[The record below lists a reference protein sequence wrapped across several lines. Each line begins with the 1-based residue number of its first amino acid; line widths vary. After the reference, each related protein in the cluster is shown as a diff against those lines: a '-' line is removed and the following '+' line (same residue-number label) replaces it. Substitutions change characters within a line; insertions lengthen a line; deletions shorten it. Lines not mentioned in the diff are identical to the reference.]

1 MGRDLPSFQ
10 IAFFGEMVRN
20 GYQRGMDTE
29 NINSVWAVQEGYL
42 NLLELVD
49 STAVR
54 EDKEFLRAEAQ
65 KTVLMLTA
73 ALIMVDG
80 KYNDGE
86 QALVRHL
93 VDYSDKPGGEL
104 RYLNEYASL
113 WEVKSN
119 VIPHFIHAAVRCDRD
134 IARSMLCEIQSIGNN
149 VCVSGRNYQKKQR
162 EIIMNYMALLEV
174 FIDRVELEATSQVR
188 EERKSGKSTEEESSE
203 TGYVRQLS

>member
-1 MGRDLPSFQ
+1 MALNKNPRETEWASE
-10 IAFFGEMVRN
+10 IN
-20 GYQRGMDTE
+20 GAKWIPKGMDTE
-29 NINSVWAVQEGYL
+29 NNNSVWAVQEGYL

-49 STAVR
+49 SIAVR
-54 EDKEFLRAEAQ
+54 EDRGFLRAEVQ

-86 QALVRHL
+86 QALIRHL

-113 WEVKSN
+113 WEVESKA
-119 VIPHFIHAAVRCDRD
+119 IPHFIHAAVRCDRD

-162 EIIMNYMALLEV
+162 EIIMNYMALLEA
-174 FIDRVELEATSQVR
+174 FIDRVELEATSQLC
-188 EERKSGKSTEEESSE
+188 EERKPWESSEEESSE
-203 TGYVRQLS
+203 S